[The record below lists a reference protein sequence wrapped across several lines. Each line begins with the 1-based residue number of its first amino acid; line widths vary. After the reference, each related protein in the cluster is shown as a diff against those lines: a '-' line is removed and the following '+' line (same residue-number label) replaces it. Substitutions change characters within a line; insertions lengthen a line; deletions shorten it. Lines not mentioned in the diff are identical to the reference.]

1 MTKRLRD
8 MHELSSPDEAEAAR
22 LLRVLGPA
30 TLSPAA
36 ERRVYASLGVKRRM
50 GPRVMRIVA
59 VSAGTVV
66 VTTVLGTALAMSLH
80 YIVEA
85 RQPALPAPPARPV
98 AQARAKRSVRLPPS
112 QIWEQPAPEPTSTP
126 AAAAPASS
134 REQAVPRPEPL
145 PAPVAFPP
153 RNRAPSPRPAAE
165 TPSPAVDITAARVAV
180 APPEEAALVL
190 DGLRALRREHD
201 ATRAGVPLARY
212 LTRFPEGALVQEALA
227 ISIEAAL
234 VRGDHRAAAGL
245 AEQYL
250 KRFPAGRFVGFARK
264 ATDRPSP

>member
-1 MTKRLRD
+1 

-30 TLSPAA
+30 TLPPAA
-36 ERRVYASLGVKRRM
+36 EGRVYASLGVKRRM

-59 VSAGTVV
+59 VSAGTMV

-80 YIVEA
+80 YILEA
-85 RQPALPAPPARPV
+85 RQPALPLPPATP
-98 AQARAKRSVRLPPS
+98 QARAKRSVRVPPS
-112 QIWEQPAPEPTSTP
+112 EIWEQPAPEPTSTP
-126 AAAAPASS
+126 AAAAPVSS
-134 REQAVPRPEPL
+134 REQAEPRPEPL
-145 PAPVAFPP
+145 PAPVAFRP

-165 TPSPAVDITAARVAV
+165 TSSPAVDITAARVAV

-201 ATRAGVPLARY
+201 ATRASVPLARY
-212 LTRFPEGALVQEALA
+212 IKRFPEGALVQEALA

-234 VRGDHRAAAGL
+234 VRGDQRAAAGL